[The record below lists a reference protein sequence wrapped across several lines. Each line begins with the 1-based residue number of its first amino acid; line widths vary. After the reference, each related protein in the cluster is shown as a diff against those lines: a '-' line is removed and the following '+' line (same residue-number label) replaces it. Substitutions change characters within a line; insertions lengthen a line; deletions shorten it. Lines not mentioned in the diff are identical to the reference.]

1 MKGICKLCG
10 KNDDLRE
17 SHFIPKFVGKWIK
30 KTSVTGYIREKN
42 EVQKRAQDIAKEHWL
57 CGDCILGMKDIV
69 IGAFLDYQETA
80 EQEKEEL
87 LKEVKKYGWSVDE
100 TGKLRKL

>member
-1 MKGICKLCG
+1 MRIPEAGTTMGKCTFCK
-10 KNDDLRE
+10 D
-17 SHFIPKFVGKWIK
+17 
-30 KTSVTGYIREKN
+30 YIIQGAGN
-42 EVQKRAQDIAKEHWL
+42 RAKHATVKSGHWL

-87 LKEVKKYGWSVDE
+87 LKEVRKYGWSVDPD